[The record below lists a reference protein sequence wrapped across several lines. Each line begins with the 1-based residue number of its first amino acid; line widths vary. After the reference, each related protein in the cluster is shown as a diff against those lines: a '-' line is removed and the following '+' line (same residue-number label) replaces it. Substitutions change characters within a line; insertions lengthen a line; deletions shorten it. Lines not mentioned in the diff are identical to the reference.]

1 MHVSF
6 VNVAIAVCKTVIYD
20 VLTTWPIWA
29 MGKQP
34 QLTCWILKKKIF
46 ETIGV
51 RNNRRSH
58 QCVTRTTYPTYHVPP
73 TSLKSDVD
81 WRIENREAESQT
93 ESEVRNEP

>member
-1 MHVSF
+1 

-34 QLTCWILKKKIF
+34 QLTCWILKKNIF

-51 RNNRRSH
+51 RINALH
-58 QCVTRTTYPTYHVPP
+58 VTPP

-81 WRIENREAESQT
+81 WRVENREAESQT